1 MADFDTLRQQ
11 RDRFV
16 AFAFSAADLLVEVG
30 NDGRIVF
37 AGGAGTGI
45 AGRSAD
51 KLIGLPFLD
60 LIHMRDRRMIDMML
74 RGLGPADRRGPIRIR
89 IAESPRSTSEPVAQA
104 MLRISRMP
112 GAPSA
117 LYCALTAARATAEE
131 SAGRDAESGVLD
143 RDGFVDS
150 AKRLIES
157 GHPGARDARMTLLD
171 LPDMDRLAARM
182 DPRARGEVAQTVG
195 AALRANSVDGDAAA
209 RLDDWRFG
217 VLHGQT
223 VDADKLKNAIGDALR
238 LLDPAM
244 AAVTVK
250 SATLDLAAE
259 GLSASEAV
267 NAMAYVVNQ
276 YAAEGSAVPAT
287 LAVALQDMIESTI
300 GRISEFKDMVGGER
314 FTLAFQP
321 IVDLADRSIHHHEVL
336 ARFQDGRSPFETI
349 KFAEAIGIVE
359 QFDLAVLRRSIAL
372 LETPGGDPGLKLAV
386 NLSGRSV
393 QNDVFVKILLALLDQ
408 AKAIAPRLS
417 LEVTESTEIVD
428 LDKIDRVLQEI
439 RGHGFSI
446 CIDDFGAGA
455 ASFRYLSGLTVDFL
469 KIDGAYVKRMVASRR
484 DFSLVKFLAQL
495 CREMQIKTVAEMVET
510 ENQHA
515 ALKDVG
521 VTHGQGWLYGKALP
535 EPVASRPPP
544 AAAPLVRP
552 RRRAGSREEWA

>member
-1 MADFDTLRQQ
+1 MADPDTLRQQ
-11 RDRFV
+11 RDRFI
-16 AFAFSAADLLVEVG
+16 AFAFSAADLLIEIG
-30 NDGRIVF
+30 PDGRIVF

-45 AGRSAD
+45 VGRTAD
-51 KLIGLPFLD
+51 KLMGQPFLD
-60 LIHMRDRRMIDMML
+60 IVHVRDRRMVDL
-74 RGLGPADRRGPIRIR
+74 LLQGLGSADRRGPIRIR
-89 IAESPRSTSEPVAQA
+89 IGDGTRSDKEPLGQV
-104 MLRISRMP
+104 MMRLSRMP
-112 GAPSA
+112 GEARTV
-117 LYCALTAARATAEE
+117 YCSLTAARASTDDT
-131 SAGRDAESGVLD
+131 AGRDAESGILD
-143 RDGFVDS
+143 RDGFLES
-150 AKRLIES
+150 ARRLMDPAQ
-157 GHPGARDARMTLLD
+157 PGARDARMTLLD
-171 LPDMDRLAARM
+171 LPEMDRLTARM
-182 DPRARGEVAQTVG
+182 DPESRGEVARSVG

-217 VLHGQT
+217 VVHGQG
-223 VDADKLKNAIGDALR
+223 VDAGRLKSAIGDALR
-238 LLDPAM
+238 VLDPSM
-244 AAVTVK
+244 AAVSV
-250 SATLDLAAE
+250 SAATLDLAAE

-276 YAAEGSAVPAT
+276 YAADGAVVPAT
-287 LAVALQDMIESTI
+287 LAVALQDMIETTI
-300 GRISEFKDMVGGER
+300 GRISEFKDMVGGDR

-321 IVDLADRSIHHHEVL
+321 IVDLTDRSIHHHEVL
-336 ARFQDGRSPFETI
+336 ARFQDGRSPFDTI

-372 LETPGGDPGLKLAV
+372 LEKPGGDGHLKLAV

-417 LEVTESTEIVD
+417 LEVTESAEIVD

-495 CREMQIKTVAEMVET
+495 CKEMQIKTVAEMVET
-510 ENQHA
+510 ENQHE
-515 ALKDVG
+515 ALVG
-521 VTHGQGWLYGKALP
+521 VGITHGQGWLYGKPLA
-535 EPVASRPPP
+535 EPLASRPAVVAP
-544 AAAPLVRP
+544 AVRP
-552 RRRAGSREEWA
+552 RRRAGGREEWA

>member
-1 MADFDTLRQQ
+1 MADLDTLRHQ

-30 NDGRIVF
+30 GDGRIVF

-51 KLIGLPFLD
+51 KLMGMPFVD
-60 LIHMRDRRMIDMML
+60 LVHMRDRRMIDIML
-74 RGLGPADRRGPIRIR
+74 KGMGPADRRGPVRIH
-89 IAESPRSTSEPVAQA
+89 IADAARSTKDPIAQA
-104 MLRISRMP
+104 MLRVSRMP
-112 GAPSA
+112 GDQK
-117 LYCALTAARATAEE
+117 LYCTLTAARASTEDG
-131 SAGRDAESGVLD
+131 AGRDAESGILD

-150 AKRLIES
+150 AKRLMES
-157 GHPGARDARMTLLD
+157 GQPGARDARMTLLD

-182 DPRARGEVAQTVG
+182 DPRARGELAQTVG

-217 VLHGQT
+217 VLHGQS
-223 VDADKLKNAIGDALR
+223 VDSAKLKDAISDALR

-244 AAVTVK
+244 AAVSVN

-259 GLSASEAV
+259 GLSAGEAV

-287 LAVALQDMIESTI
+287 LAVALQDMITTTI
-300 GRISEFKDMVGGER
+300 GRITEFKDMVGGDR

-336 ARFQDGRSPFETI
+336 ARFQDGRSPFDTI

-372 LETPGGDPGLKLAV
+372 LEKPGSDVGLKLAV

-408 AKAIAPRLS
+408 AKGIASRLS

-439 RGHGFSI
+439 RGHGFTI

-495 CREMQIKTVAEMVET
+495 CKEMQIKTVAEMVET
-510 ENQHA
+510 DAQHA

-535 EPVASRPPP
+535 EPLPSRPAAP
-544 AAAPLVRP
+544 AAPLVRP
-552 RRRAGSREEWA
+552 RRRAGAREEWA